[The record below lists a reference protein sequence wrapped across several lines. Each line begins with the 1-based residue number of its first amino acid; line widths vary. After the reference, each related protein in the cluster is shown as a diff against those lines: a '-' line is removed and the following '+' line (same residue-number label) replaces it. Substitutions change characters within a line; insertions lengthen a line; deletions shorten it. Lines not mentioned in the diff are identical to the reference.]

1 MKFDDAQAVEMI
13 TYQLKESDWV
23 RGQNR
28 ARINDLFNGAPPYTG
43 KEVQDNDIKI
53 NVNDLASTRAG
64 HAARSQ
70 FYNAFM
76 RQDRFF
82 SCRTDMGVKHKR
94 QEYATVVTSAVARPM
109 KRSLL
114 YFEKMRSTMASN
126 VLHGIGP
133 GAWED
138 RDKWCPDAMG
148 IEDMLIPADTLLTM
162 KNLPFYAVG
171 RSYTAPELI
180 KLTTGPKRD
189 PAWNMEMVGPVLEW
203 IDKEAASLMGTNWPE
218 VWSPER
224 MTERKMDSGYYA
236 GDKVPTIDT
245 FDFYFW
251 SDEKKN
257 AGWRRR
263 IILDAW
269 GTPDAAAGSY
279 KVTRRKGDPFD
290 KAQGFLYN
298 SKDRKYASHL
308 SELVS
313 FQFADLSAVAPFRYH
328 SVRSLGKLM
337 YALCH
342 LQNRM
347 RCKFNEAVF
356 EALMQYF
363 RVNSEDDMQRALK
376 VELINKGFIDPSI
389 KPIPASERWQPN
401 ANLIELGLTENRN
414 LIQESAAGFGP
425 NPNFEKH
432 TVEKTKFQAMAELQG
447 MTTMISAALAQAS
460 AYQKFEYEEILRRFM
475 RKDSADPDV
484 REFRTHCLKNGVP
497 ERLMIAEA
505 WEVLPEQVMGGG
517 NQTLQ
522 MAIAQQ
528 LLQMRPLYDPEP
540 QREIL
545 RDITF
550 AVTQDAARTKVYVP
564 DGPKPTSN
572 SVHDAQQSVGSI
584 LAGRKVDPV
593 AGQNHQEVVETWLM
607 ELAKLVQEI
616 TQKGGVPDSVDQ
628 LKGLMNLGQHIA
640 QQIQL
645 IAQNP
650 EEKQRVKQYSDIL
663 GKLMNEVKA
672 FGQRLQEKMQKA
684 QAQNGQQV
692 DPETMAKVKGMM
704 IQAQAKA
711 QNARESHAQRTAQR
725 RLQFEEQMDQ
735 EAKDREQERREK
747 AMDASLALRVEG
759 AKAAVQLTHDRMKT
773 FKGDDNS

>member
-1 MKFDDAQAVEMI
+1 MKYDDAQSVEMI

-28 ARINDLFNGAPPYTG
+28 ARINDLFNGAPPYSG
-43 KEVQDNDIKI
+43 KEVEENDIKI
-53 NVNDLASTRAG
+53 NVNDLASARSG

-70 FYNAFM
+70 FYNAFL

-94 QEYATVVTSAVARPM
+94 EEYATVVTSGISKPM
-109 KRSLL
+109 KRSLP
-114 YFEKMRSTMASN
+114 YFEKMRSTIALN

-162 KNLPFYAVG
+162 KNLPFFAVY

-180 KLTTGPKRD
+180 RLTTGPKVD
-189 PAWNMEMVGPVLEW
+189 PGWNMDMVNMAVEW
-203 IDKEAASLMGTNWPE
+203 VDKEAASLMGTNWPE

-224 MTERKMDSGYYA
+224 MTERKMDAGYYA

-269 GTPDAAAGSY
+269 GTPDAAVSSY
-279 KVTRRKGDPFD
+279 KVTRRKGDPFERG
-290 KAQGFLYN
+290 QGFLYN
-298 SKDRKYASHL
+298 PGDRKYANHL

-328 SVRSLGKLM
+328 SVRSLGKLL

-342 LQNRM
+342 LQNRL
-347 RCKFNEAVF
+347 RCKFNEAIF

-363 RVNSEDDMQRALK
+363 RVASEDDMQRALK
-376 VELINKGFIDPSI
+376 VEMINKGFIDPSI
-389 KPIPASERWQPN
+389 KPIPANERWQVN
-401 ANLIELGLTENRN
+401 ANLVELGLTENRN
-414 LIQESAAGFGP
+414 LIEESSAGYGP
-425 NPNFEKH
+425 GPSFQKH
-432 TVEKTKFQAMAELQG
+432 QVEKTKFQAMAELQG
-447 MTTMISAALAQAS
+447 MTAMVSAGLAQAT
-460 AYQKFEYEEILRRFM
+460 AYQKFEYIEILRRFM
-475 RKDSADPDV
+475 RKDSRDPDV
-484 REFRTHCLKNGVP
+484 REFRTYCLKMGVP
-497 ERLMIAEA
+497 ERLLIPEA
-505 WEVLPEQVMGGG
+505 WEVMPEQVMGGG

-572 SVHDAQQSVGSI
+572 SVHDAQIALGAI
-584 LAGRKVDPV
+584 LAGRQVAPV
-593 AGQNHQEVVETWLM
+593 SGQNHQEVIETWLV
-607 ELAKLVQEI
+607 ELARLIQEI
-616 TQKGGVPDSVDQ
+616 TQKGGVPESPEQ
-628 LKGLMNLGQHIA
+628 LKGLMNLAQHIN
-640 QQIQL
+640 QQIQIL
-645 IAQNP
+645 AQNP
-650 EEKQRVKQYSDIL
+650 EEKQRVKQYGDVL
-663 GKLMNEVKA
+663 GKLGNELKA
-672 FGQRLQEKMQKA
+672 FGQRLAEKMQKA
-684 QAQNGQQV
+684 AQQNGNQV
-692 DPETMAKVKGMM
+692 DPETQAK
-704 IQAQAKA
+704 IQSMLILAKAKA
-711 QNARESHAQRTAQR
+711 QNTRESHAQRTAQR
-725 RLQFEEQMDQ
+725 QLQFEKQMQQ
-735 EAKDREQERREK
+735 EAMDREQERREK
-747 AMDASLALRVEG
+747 AMDSALELTTTGIRNQQ
-759 AKAAVQLTHDRMKT
+759 QLEHDKFRS
-773 FKGDDNS
+773 FKGGE